1 MSLGQILEAV
11 LVVAVVLGVIIIGT
25 VLCDLAIRTM
35 NRNRQNDDEPR
46 QTLDQKA
53 MSEAI
58 SKDIKA
64 LVSRIAY
71 KTNSNTYDEL
81 PLEEAF
87 RHARGVTDA
96 VVAIYNRCSDAG
108 EVYSDEFQPWLDEDI
123 EVMFCVLAGLFR
135 WGDRLR
141 INDIIIERLEER
153 GVRPEF
159 LEDAYDTSSATGR
172 APEQTGDQVDPHYYP
187 ST

>member
-1 MSLGQILEAV
+1 MSFEKMLEAV

-25 VLCDLAIRTM
+25 VLCDLAIRTR
-35 NRNRQNDDEPR
+35 NRYRQNDDEPR
-46 QTLDQKA
+46 QTADQKA

-58 SKDIKA
+58 SEDIKT

-87 RHARGVTDA
+87 RHSRAVTKA

-108 EVYSDEFQPWLDEDI
+108 EVHSDEFQPWLDEDI

-153 GVRPEF
+153 GVRREF
-159 LEDAYDTSSATGR
+159 LEDAYDTSAATGR
-172 APEQTGDQVDPHYYP
+172 APEPTGDQVAPHYYP
-187 ST
+187 TA